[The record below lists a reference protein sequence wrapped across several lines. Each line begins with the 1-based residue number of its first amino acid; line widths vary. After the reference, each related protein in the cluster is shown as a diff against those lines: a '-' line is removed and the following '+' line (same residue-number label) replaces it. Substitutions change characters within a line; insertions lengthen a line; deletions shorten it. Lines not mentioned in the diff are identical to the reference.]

1 MIFISSVEYPL
12 GFLLGTVL
20 RKQEA
25 LMEKALRDLN
35 ISIKE
40 YALIMLLAISKER
53 FTQLEAG
60 NQLSIDRTSI
70 GLLID
75 KVCQKG
81 YIAKEQNPNDRRSYL
96 IGLTKKGA
104 EMVKQIRVI
113 EETCSKVCLS
123 SLEPNE
129 RNTFINFLQIISKE
143 KST

>member
-1 MIFISSVEYPL
+1 VIFISSVEYPL

-25 LMEKALRDLN
+25 LMEEALRDLN

-40 YALIMLLAISKER
+40 YALIILLAISKER

-81 YIAKEQNPNDRRSYL
+81 YISKEQKPNDRRSYL
-96 IGLTKKGA
+96 IGLTEQGA
-104 EMVKQIRVI
+104 EIVKQIKVI
-113 EETCSKVCLS
+113 EETCSNVCLS

-129 RNTFINFLQIISKE
+129 RNTFLNFLQIISKE
-143 KST
+143 K

>member
-1 MIFISSVEYPL
+1 MIFISSVKYPL

-25 LMEKALRDLN
+25 LMENALRDLN
-35 ISIKE
+35 ISLKE

-81 YIAKEQNPNDRRSYL
+81 YISKEQKPNDRRSYL
-96 IGLTKKGA
+96 IGLTEQGA
-104 EMVKQIRVI
+104 EIVKQIKVI
-113 EETCSKVCLS
+113 EETCSNVCLS

-129 RNTFINFLQIISKE
+129 RNTFLNFLQIISKE
-143 KST
+143 K